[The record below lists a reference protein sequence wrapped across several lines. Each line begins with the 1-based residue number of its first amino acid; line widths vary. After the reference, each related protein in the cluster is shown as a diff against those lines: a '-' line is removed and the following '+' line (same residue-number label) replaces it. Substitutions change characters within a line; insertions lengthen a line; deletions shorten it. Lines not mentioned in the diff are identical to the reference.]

1 MCALTS
7 VMAERRGVRE
17 AWEKQARTHT
27 WECNT
32 TRAPRHVPRS
42 TPWVFMLP
50 LLLRATGSA
59 AASSRA
65 GMQACDVRTCTSGA
79 CDMQPATLALLWPMP
94 VAGVS
99 MPRVRSEG
107 LRLLR
112 LLLWCRTDGPT
123 GSGRVL
129 AMDMRPPNQCCGT
142 WYAPAVRQ
150 VAHFAAHP
158 ITAHDADFSIP
169 IVHIVPTGARGAFSP
184 FSRMRWRNVRRG
196 SNRFYSRINHQS
208 PSQGTEIDRIFCAFI
223 GGRSDRQGH
232 ETQCSNRCFP
242 VSVVGTMR
250 IVMCESTRNGDAQPG
265 HTASTALVLCLQPC

>member
-79 CDMQPATLALLWPMP
+79 CDMQPATWALLWPMP

-129 AMDMRPPNQCCGT
+129 DMRPPESMLRHVVCASC
-142 WYAPAVRQ
+142 A
-150 VAHFAAHP
+150 
-158 ITAHDADFSIP
+158 
-169 IVHIVPTGARGAFSP
+169 TGGAFCGASDH
-184 FSRMRWRNVRRG
+184 RARRG
-196 SNRFYSRINHQS
+196 LLDPDRPHRADRCARRLFALFANAMEKCPLGQQS
-208 PSQGTEIDRIFCAFI
+208 I
-223 GGRSDRQGH
+223 
-232 ETQCSNRCFP
+232 
-242 VSVVGTMR
+242 
-250 IVMCESTRNGDAQPG
+250 
-265 HTASTALVLCLQPC
+265 L